1 MNERMSEREVGRS
14 VGRAC
19 GRSFLQCIMRSKS
32 PSTVALPYYSR
43 RYRSCA
49 TQHDRKGGDETEMAF
64 ATEAP
69 GLPPNTT
76 RSPATSSSKDREDPK
91 WGHCHVNHNRIKGR
105 YVPRGAN
112 AVRAWSLS
120 FVLRLYTSLYCSL
133 SLSTQC
139 TFSLLQPSPATPP
152 MAECRHSGSL
162 QFTNNLLT
170 RLLSFALSLSLSRF
184 HLLNRRGR
192 LGD

>member
-1 MNERMSEREVGRS
+1 MNERMSERA

-32 PSTVALPYYSR
+32 PSTVALPHYSR

-49 TQHDRKGGDETEMAF
+49 TQHDRKGGGEPEIAF
-64 ATEAP
+64 ATGAP
-69 GLPPNTT
+69 GSPVTTT
-76 RSPATSSSKDREDPK
+76 RSPATSSSKDRAYPK

-105 YVPRGAN
+105 YFPRGAN
-112 AVRAWSLS
+112 AVRAWSPS

-133 SLSTQC
+133 SLSTQS
-139 TFSLLQPSPATPP
+139 TFSLPQPSPATPP

-162 QFTNNLLT
+162 QFTTNLLT
-170 RLLSFALSLSLSRF
+170 RLLSLSLSPDSTC
-184 HLLNRRGR
+184 
-192 LGD
+192 